1 MQRSQSKTGESKNA
15 GVKESE
21 SPTVFVVTV
30 TKPQELESSEYFKV
44 VTFLV
49 NLQRCQYK
57 DLFFFITHST

>member
-1 MQRSQSKTGESKNA
+1 MHRSQGKIRETKNA

-21 SPTVFVVTV
+21 GPTVFVITV

-44 VTFLV
+44 VTFLE

-57 DLFFFITHST
+57 DFFFIMHST